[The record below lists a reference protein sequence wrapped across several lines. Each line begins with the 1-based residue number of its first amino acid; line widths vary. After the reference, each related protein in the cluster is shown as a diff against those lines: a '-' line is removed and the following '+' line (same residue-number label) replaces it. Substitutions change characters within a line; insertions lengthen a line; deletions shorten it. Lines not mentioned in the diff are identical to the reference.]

1 MHVNYVQQFPAF
13 ACLPCASR
21 NPFGHWARTHA
32 HMSIWFRLELKHLG
46 PVSLSQSGDLSA
58 FFVRIFALLDFYVHI
73 RRTTA
78 CWKQKEVPQEVS
90 PARLLNP
97 YSLTHT
103 QSPYLAHHFYC
114 IHNIAGGL
122 PIWPRNCRKSTPRST
137 QSTWP
142 SVFINEY

>member
-46 PVSLSQSGDLSA
+46 PVSLSQCGDLSA

-97 YSLTHT
+97 YSLTSWPIPKAHT
-103 QSPYLAHHFYC
+103 WHITSIASTILQAVCLLGQEIAEKIRLEVPKVLGRLYL
-114 IHNIAGGL
+114 
-122 PIWPRNCRKSTPRST
+122 
-137 QSTWP
+137 
-142 SVFINEY
+142 